1 MAHKHSISEARRDLS
16 ALVSKAES
24 GQTVE
29 LTRHGKQVAVLIG
42 RHQYERLVAPMPI
55 FEQLYRAFRTA
66 VDISEIG
73 LDPDE
78 VFEGV
83 RDRTPARPST
93 LPTEPMD
100 PQPSLAD
107 VLSTLEPLDVTFPPM
122 DDPPTEPE
130 DLL

>member
-1 MAHKHSISEARRDLS
+1 MADRHSISKARRNLP
-16 ALVSKAES
+16 ALVRKAEN

-42 RHQYERLVAPMPI
+42 GHRYGQLVAPMPS
-55 FEQLYRAFRTA
+55 FEQLYRAFRGA
-66 VDISEIG
+66 VDLSEIG

-83 RDRTPARPST
+83 RDRTPAREST
-93 LPTEPMD
+93 LTTEID
-100 PQPSLAD
+100 PRPSLAD
-107 VLSTLEPLDVTFPPM
+107 VLSALEPLDVTFPPM